1 MTLLMGGDAESR
13 VEEEEE
19 EEEQEDP
26 ASASKLTWKYVD
38 SLTQVKLKEECKK
51 RGLPIH
57 GTVPVPKERLWEG
70 RETKVG
76 APKQKRKDNPMNGL
90 PKEAYWK
97 LLEPAPEP
105 ILLPK
110 NSNFGLRPL
119 TDQDA
124 KQVNPRLGYAEV
136 FPRQPFTGTT

>member
-1 MTLLMGGDAESR
+1 M
-13 VEEEEE
+13 
-19 EEEQEDP
+19 
-26 ASASKLTWKYVD
+26 
-38 SLTQVKLKEECKK
+38 TQVKPKEECKK
-51 RGLPIH
+51 RSMPTY
-57 GTVPVPKERLWEG
+57 GTVPVLKERLWEG

-90 PKEAYWK
+90 PKEAYWE

-110 NSNFGLRPL
+110 NSNFDLRPP
-119 TDQDA
+119 TERGA

-136 FPRQPFTGTT
+136 FPRQPFSGTPPIPSYSRDQEG